1 MSLVW
6 LYVWLPME
14 ARRKAGFLFWRQG
27 TPETSAAA
35 GGRAVAD

>member
-6 LYVWLPME
+6 LYAWLPME

-27 TPETSAAA
+27 IPETTAAA
-35 GGRAVAD
+35 GGRAVTD